1 MPSGADRDKT
11 IASRCTSL
19 RLNRTIK
26 NPVDVGERAGKVS
39 QMDHQ
44 TIRIPVTESISIV
57 ADVAGRRGAPTV
69 VLGHGGGQ
77 TRHSWDKAERQLAEA
92 GYFAINYDL
101 RGHGDSDWSSDAD
114 YSLETRADDLAA
126 VAAIGSRPL
135 ALVGASLGGITAMV
149 AASRGLDPDALVL
162 VDVVPKMNQKG
173 VAKITAF
180 MTAYPDGFASLE
192 EAADAISAYYPDRP
206 RPKDLSGLNKN
217 LRRGQ
222 DNRFRWHWDPRWMD
236 SPRGD
241 PRFLLKMMDDADWTD
256 RVPTL
261 LVRGMKSDMVD
272 DDGVADLRRRVPHL
286 EIADIGGAG
295 HMVAGDRNDE
305 FNAAVV
311 DFLAR
316 VMPSS

>member
-1 MPSGADRDKT
+1 MHT
-11 IASRCTSL
+11 
-19 RLNRTIK
+19 
-26 NPVDVGERAGKVS
+26 
-39 QMDHQ
+39 Q
-44 TIRIPVTESISIV
+44 TIRIPVAPGISIA
-57 ADVAGRRGAPTV
+57 ADTAGTHGAPTV
-69 VLGHGGGQ
+69 ILGHGGGQ
-77 TRHSWDKAERQLAEA
+77 TRHSWDKCELQLAQA

-101 RGHGDSDWSSDAD
+101 RGHGDSDWSSDGD

-126 VAAIGSRPL
+126 VAAHGSRSF

-149 AASRGLDPDALVL
+149 AASRGLEPQALVL
-162 VDVVPKMNQKG
+162 VDIVPKMSPVG

-180 MTAYPDGFASLE
+180 MTSNPNGFASLD

-217 LRRGQ
+217 LRQGA
-222 DNRFRWHWDPRWMD
+222 DGRFRWHWDPSWMK

-241 PRFLLKMMDDADWTD
+241 PRYLLKMMDDADWTD

-272 DDGVADLRRRVPHL
+272 DAGVDDLRRRIPHL

-295 HMVAGDRNDE
+295 HMVAGDKNDE
-305 FNAAVV
+305 FNAAVIA
-311 DFLAR
+311 FLTR
-316 VMPSS
+316 VMPA